1 MIQLKPVLL
10 PAAGDGCGEEQTML
24 PDAILHPRFA
34 QRKPGKGLWFCAD
47 QMVYERLRQRQ
58 LHRQVAPEAKISPRL
73 GSLITRQLQQRVV
86 QEAELLYERVR
97 TRTLGDAGP
106 NKHAAAVLDLQAT
119 AAPARQMRA
128 GGIPLYHVAA
138 MLGDADLHAAL
149 GEWLTQIVERS
160 SHACTRCHEGMSLA
174 QHPRTSALAVALWR
188 LASWTDSKEPLG

>member
-1 MIQLKPVLL
+1 M
-10 PAAGDGCGEEQTML
+10 
-24 PDAILHPRFA
+24 
-34 QRKPGKGLWFCAD
+34 
-47 QMVYERLRQRQ
+47 
-58 LHRQVAPEAKISPRL
+58 
-73 GSLITRQLQQRVV
+73 
-86 QEAELLYERVR
+86 
-97 TRTLGDAGP
+97 
-106 NKHAAAVLDLQAT
+106 LDLQAT

>member
-1 MIQLKPVLL
+1 
-10 PAAGDGCGEEQTML
+10 ML

-106 NKHAAAVLDLQAT
+106 NKHAAAAVSYT
-119 AAPARQMRA
+119 
-128 GGIPLYHVAA
+128 H
-138 MLGDADLHAAL
+138 
-149 GEWLTQIVERS
+149 LTLPTK
-160 SHACTRCHEGMSLA
+160 A
-174 QHPRTSALAVALWR
+174 
-188 LASWTDSKEPLG
+188 